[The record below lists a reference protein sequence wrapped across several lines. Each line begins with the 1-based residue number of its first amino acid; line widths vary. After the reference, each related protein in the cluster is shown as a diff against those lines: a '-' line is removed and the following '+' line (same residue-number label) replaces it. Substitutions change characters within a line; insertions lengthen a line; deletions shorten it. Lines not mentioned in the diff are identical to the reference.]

1 MTRPDHDHPI
11 VRNSSLELLRIVA
24 MLMIVAFHFFRHGGF
39 DFPEDSFTVN
49 RIYYQFLLMFGNFGN
64 AVFVL
69 ISGYFLIL
77 SDRLKPQRLINL
89 WLRMVFYSAAFYA
102 ASVLIGRAD
111 FGAKGILSVLRP
123 VTKFRWWL
131 ASTYIILYLI
141 HPYLNMFLKRMTK
154 EEYRKFLAAV
164 FCYWCIIPML
174 SKSNFGANALINFM
188 CLYSLAGYFRLW
200 ADDVYGKKYILYGA
214 IFAVMNFV
222 MILLLDA
229 AVMKF
234 PVLSEYAVHFTG
246 LMNCQEILRPLVVLT
261 ALSLVLG
268 FKGFDVTQRKIVNV
282 IAATSFGVYL
292 IHDGAEGHFLW
303 REVFRNASFQDSP
316 YLIPYSLSVILTVY
330 ISCTVIEL
338 IRSKIFRT
346 ITRGYLS

>member
-1 MTRPDHDHPI
+1 M
-11 VRNSSLELLRIVA
+11 
-24 MLMIVAFHFFRHGGF
+24 MMIVAFHFFRHGGF

-49 RIYYQFLLMFGNFGN
+49 RIFAQFVLMFGNFGN

-123 VTKFRWWL
+123 VTKFRWWF

-141 HPYLNMFLKRMTK
+141 HPYLNIFLKRMTK

-200 ADDVYGKKYILYGA
+200 ADDVCGKKYILYGL
-214 IFAVMNFV
+214 IFMAMNFV

-282 IAATSFGVYL
+282 IAASSFGVYL
-292 IHDGAEGHFLW
+292 IHDGAAGHFLW